1 MPVFTRVAATAIV
14 LGAAMLAAPFAS
26 AQGRPGDE
34 ISEAIHK
41 AGAKHEPI
49 VTKAN
54 KALIARKCGY
64 KDEYDDRNTN
74 IQNGTL
80 ICADGK
86 RVSDDETRAMA
97 KRVSERADKYVEA
110 VMSDPA
116 VKRAI
121 DGTAQREAKKAIEKA
136 QKALARAGFAKR

>member
-1 MPVFTRVAATAIV
+1 MPVFAHVAATAVV
-14 LGAAMLAAPFAS
+14 LGAAMLGAPS
-26 AQGRPGDE
+26 GAQDRPGDE
-34 ISEAIHK
+34 ISAAIHK

-49 VTKAN
+49 VTKAD

-64 KDEYDDRNTN
+64 ADDHDDRNTN

-86 RVSDDETRAMA
+86 RVSDDETKAMA

>member
-1 MPVFTRVAATAIV
+1 
-14 LGAAMLAAPFAS
+14 
-26 AQGRPGDE
+26 
-34 ISEAIHK
+34 
-41 AGAKHEPI
+41 
-49 VTKAN
+49 
-54 KALIARKCGY
+54 
-64 KDEYDDRNTN
+64 
-74 IQNGTL
+74 
-80 ICADGK
+80 
-86 RVSDDETRAMA
+86 MA

>member
-80 ICADGK
+80 ICAEASAS
-86 RVSDDETRAMA
+86 RTTRPG
-97 KRVSERADKYVEA
+97 RWRSGCQSVPTN
-110 VMSDPA
+110 MS
-116 VKRAI
+116 R
-121 DGTAQREAKKAIEKA
+121 R
-136 QKALARAGFAKR
+136 